1 MGKIGDIWVRLGLK
15 KDGFDTGL
23 KKADSDLKGFGT
35 GVGKMGSVA
44 GAALKGIAGAA
55 GLALGGIEAFNRMI
69 TSNES
74 NNDKWENTMRAMN
87 NVVNEFFSALT
98 SGDFTGFQ
106 NGLDGIV
113 RKARETAEALRQI
126 EDAQTV
132 YGLFSTEN
140 RAAFNEA
147 LVTIRDKNASPEAV
161 EAAKK
166 NIENIITKQTE
177 QSQVLNKKAIDAVK
191 SIITQ
196 RGVTNAADITE
207 ADIKDMLNI
216 ALERQ
221 GGIRSEELERQYD
234 EYVMAYKNLRA
245 QYSAID
251 QSTGRVMFQ
260 GGPNYITAL
269 KGLNN
274 QYAKANLYNALWD
287 KTNGDDLKQL
297 VSLLQS
303 AYAARSEIAQMQR
316 TYNRATQ
323 TTAGLGGG
331 KEKTP
336 AAEGSIAWYAQ
347 RIKSLQ
353 EEIAST
359 TDSTARATA
368 QQFVDE
374 YKKKIEELQFSADFM
389 SALNRGQ
396 IGEFISGENLGITEA
411 DLAAP
416 ELDMGE
422 IDLSG
427 TDAILKKQL
436 DVEQMSKGMEDY
448 RSQIDE
454 TSDSIGI
461 LAGAMSNLSGLVDEQ
476 AASWISYGSNVIQAI
491 AQSIPAI
498 TALTEAK
505 RADANMGAAKLA
517 ADAGGSVANVPFAG
531 PALAVAAIAS
541 VIAALAAVPKFAQ
554 GGIVGGSSY
563 YGDRILAR
571 VNSGEMILN
580 TEQQRRIFSHM
591 ESPVQKVEIT
601 GRMTASGR
609 DLQYIFDKYGDYR
622 RQ

>member
-15 KDGFDTGL
+15 KNDFDAGL
-23 KKADSDLKGFGT
+23 KKADSDIKGFGA
-35 GVGKMGSVA
+35 GVGKMGSAA

-55 GLALGGIEAFNRMI
+55 GLAVGGIEAFNKMI
-69 TSNES
+69 TANET

-106 NGLDGIV
+106 NGLDGIA

-126 EDAQTV
+126 DDAQTV

-166 NIENIITKQTE
+166 NIEDIIAEQTE
-177 QSQVLNKKAIDAVK
+177 QNEVLAQKAITAA
-191 SIITQ
+191 SNIIAQ
-196 RGVTNAADITE
+196 RGNINASDITE
-207 ADIKDMLNI
+207 VDIKDMLNI
-216 ALERQ
+216 ALDRQ

-260 GGPNYITAL
+260 GGPNYIAAL
-269 KGLNN
+269 KELNN
-274 QYAKANLYNALWD
+274 QYATANLYNALWN
-287 KTNGDDLKQL
+287 KTNEDDLKQL
-297 VSLLQS
+297 VSFLQS
-303 AYAARSEIAQMQR
+303 AYSARSEIASMQR
-316 TYNRATQ
+316 TYQSAEQSSAALTGATE
-323 TTAGLGGG
+323 AAV
-331 KEKTP
+331 TP
-336 AAEGSIAWYAQ
+336 PPEGSLAYLQQKLKEAQ
-347 RIKSLQ
+347 D
-353 EEIAST
+353 A
-359 TDSTARATA
+359 AATA
-368 QQFVDE
+368 VGEVAQKQAMQTVKSIE
-374 YKKKIEELQFSADFM
+374 GQIEEMKNRIAASLRDPWESI
-389 SALNRGQ
+389 SALPAIPLPTRLESTSVSGIKLPD
-396 IGEFISGENLGITEA
+396 IGDKTS
-411 DLAAP
+411 D
-416 ELDMGE
+416 
-422 IDLSG
+422 
-427 TDAILKKQL
+427 
-436 DVEQMSKGMEDY
+436 MEDY

-454 TSDSIGI
+454 TAGSIGI
-461 LAGAMSNLSGLVDEQ
+461 LAGAMSNLGGLVDSQ
-476 AASWISYGSNVIQAI
+476 AASWMSYAGNVVQAI
-491 AQSIPAI
+491 AQAIPAI

-541 VIAALAAVPKFAQ
+541 VIAALAAVPKFAE
-554 GGIVGGSSY
+554 GGVVGGNSY

-571 VNSGEMILN
+571 LNSGEMVLN
-580 TEQQRRIFSHM
+580 TDQQRRLFAHM
-591 ESPVQKVEIT
+591 ERPVQRVEIT

-609 DLQYIFDKYGDYR
+609 DLQYIFEKYSDYR